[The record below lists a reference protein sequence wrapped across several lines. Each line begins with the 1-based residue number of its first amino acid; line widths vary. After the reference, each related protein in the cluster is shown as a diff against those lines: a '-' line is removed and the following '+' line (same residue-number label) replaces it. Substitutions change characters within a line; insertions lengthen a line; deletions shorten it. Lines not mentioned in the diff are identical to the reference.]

1 VNGPGERGAATAS
14 AVTLPLLLLSAAMVV
29 VGLVLPSDSHPEG
42 LTRAGRHRLVAAVG
56 PIGRPDRLVL
66 PSLGVNSP
74 VAPIETSPDGVLTP
88 PAEVDTVGWW
98 QRSAEPGARKGQVL
112 VTGHTVQQGDGAMD
126 AVSRMKAGDPVLLR
140 SGGRT
145 ASYRASDVVV
155 YSRAEV
161 AAHAHELFG
170 QDRGRGRL
178 VLVTC
183 TDWNGTDYESN
194 VVVFADPVRRA

>member
-1 VNGPGERGAATAS
+1 VNTPGDRGGAAGS
-14 AVTLPLLLLSAAMVV
+14 AISLPLLLLSAAMVV
-29 VGLVLPSDSHPEG
+29 AGLVLPSSQAEDDARG
-42 LTRAGRHRLVAAVG
+42 GRHRPVAAVRA
-56 PIGRPDRLVL
+56 IGQPDRLVL
-66 PSLGVNSP
+66 PSLGIRAP

-126 AVSRMKAGDPVLLR
+126 TVGRMKPGDPVLLR
-140 SGGRT
+140 SGGST
-145 ASYRASDVVV
+145 ASYRATDVVV

-161 AAHAHELFG
+161 AAKAHELFG

-183 TDWNGTDYESN
+183 TDWNGADYESN
-194 VVVFADPVRRA
+194 IVVFADPVRRG